1 MQVFFDVL
9 SPQSKLYDYQGRHFD
24 KLEQVADMAELIAID
39 LENSDTDDW
48 TGSQIQ
54 AKDIKGQTLF
64 TIPVR
69 KAA

>member
-9 SPQSKLYDYQGRHFD
+9 SPLSKLYDYQGRHFD

-54 AKDIKGQTLF
+54 AKDVKGQTLF